1 MEPFSKK
8 TSTIKVLSGKRFTT
22 NQSDSRNCKKREN
35 NLKMS
40 SKRLGRAVKM
50 DS

>member
-8 TSTIKVLSGKRFTT
+8 TSTIKVLSGKRYIT
-22 NQSDSRNCKKREN
+22 NQSVSRNCNKRAN
-35 NLKMS
+35 NLKMN